1 MNKIQNILYK
11 MSILILVVA
20 SVSGCDFFRS
30 LAGRPT
36 SAEIEIK
43 RQMIAR
49 AEAAHQAML
58 DSVKAVEK
66 QLADSLAIVDSL
78 QRMNVSIISPSKL
91 GGLKSTEIKK
101 HYYIIVGSFMDR
113 NNAQRQLSNMQKA
126 GHEGE
131 IMQFKNGYSAVAI
144 CGSESRVAVSD
155 TMARLLSVGAIDKN
169 SWILE
174 NQ

>member
-1 MNKIQNILYK
+1 MKKISNILYRISLVILFLI
-11 MSILILVVA
+11 SI
-20 SVSGCDFFRS
+20 SSCDFFRS

-43 RQMIAR
+43 RQMIIR

-66 QLADSLAIVDSL
+66 KLADSLAIVDSL
-78 QRMNVSIISPSKL
+78 QKMNVSIISPSKL
-91 GGLKSTEIKK
+91 GGLKSSENKR
-101 HYYIIVGSFMDR
+101 HYYIIVGSFMDK
-113 NNAQRQLSNMQKA
+113 NNAQRHLSAMQAA

-174 NQ
+174 NH